1 MNETTVTTKLIPLRG
16 NLRFISNS
24 ANDPVTL
31 YAQNVTTNG
40 LQAHSAKPAAIIQ
53 EKNKWTDGTVQF
65 HKGEN
70 RVETINTAIACAHS
84 LYIHELVNKT
94 GVRSP
99 ILNCTALPF
108 HWHTIKATVHFMR
121 AGVLQFD
128 SIAMQ
133 DMIQCAIFFRIAQLS
148 RLVESFLRQRSKYPE
163 SVLDAYKTIFH
174 DDQMMRCVTYP
185 TQQIVAENMLN
196 NLPPYIDEAIKN
208 ERSTL
213 ALMSCNALYFL
224 LSRDAQRT
232 RQNQREYEDAAC
244 QRFQVIMRWIYFHQ
258 QNYDYYNS
266 LKRDPNA
273 QPVTFPR
280 IVQLFS
286 CVHFEHMRPEIRR
299 YFATYIRGLSNTMFA
314 NAARSYLPEL
324 Q

>member
-1 MNETTVTTKLIPLRG
+1 
-16 NLRFISNS
+16 
-24 ANDPVTL
+24 
-31 YAQNVTTNG
+31 
-40 LQAHSAKPAAIIQ
+40 
-53 EKNKWTDGTVQF
+53 
-65 HKGEN
+65 
-70 RVETINTAIACAHS
+70 
-84 LYIHELVNKT
+84 
-94 GVRSP
+94 
-99 ILNCTALPF
+99 
-108 HWHTIKATVHFMR
+108 MR

-133 DMIQCAIFFRIAQLS
+133 DMIQ
-148 RLVESFLRQRSKYPE
+148 
-163 SVLDAYKTIFH
+163 